1 MRDWPKFYAAVRKM
15 GEITA
20 EERAN
25 LVEGLLSKHRT
36 LEQTLPIY
44 GAQNVNADVAAP
56 QLPFASD
63 APGDAFQMRP
73 SRCSQGRES

>member
-25 LVEGLLSKHRT
+25 LVEDLLSKHVA
-36 LEQTLPIY
+36 LEQTLP
-44 GAQNVNADVAAP
+44 N
-56 QLPFASD
+56 
-63 APGDAFQMRP
+63 
-73 SRCSQGRES
+73 